1 MKEKLHSVLSVE
13 DTSDLTSKL
22 YNYLNIGM
30 TIISLVPLMFNRQS
44 ESLLNIEM
52 AAAIFFVGDYLLR
65 WLTADKQMEDKS
77 PTVAYL
83 IYPFTFYA
91 IVDILAVLPF
101 LGFIN
106 QSLRLFRVF
115 RLFRSLRVF
124 RAFRLF
130 QNTKSFGVLNRTL
143 RKQKDSLMIV
153 GIVVSSYIFVAAL
166 LVFNLEPDTFP
177 SFLQAI
183 LWATES
189 LTTATY
195 SDHYPTSN
203 IGQVLSIISYLV
215 GVGIIALPTSILT
228 AGYMDELEKEKGVY
242 VDENDK
248 ESRKDA
254 TESQNN

>member
-1 MKEKLHSVLSVE
+1 MKEKLHAILSVE
-13 DTSDLTSKL
+13 DTSDMTSKL
-22 YNYLNIGM
+22 YNYLNISM
-30 TIISLVPLMFNRQS
+30 TIISLVPLMFERQS
-44 ESLLNIEM
+44 ESLLTIEM
-52 AAAIFFVGDYLLR
+52 VAVIFFIGDYLLR

-77 PTVAYL
+77 PVKAYL
-83 IYPFTFYA
+83 TYPFTLYA
-91 IVDILAVLPF
+91 IIDILAVLPF
-101 LGFIN
+101 LGLIN

-130 QNTKSFGVLNRTL
+130 QNSKSFGVLKRTL
-143 RKQKDSLMIV
+143 KKQKDSII
-153 GIVVSSYIFVAAL
+153 IVVIIVSTYIFIAAL
-166 LVFNLEPDTFP
+166 LVFNIEPDTFP

-195 SDHYPTSN
+195 TDHRPTSTLGE
-203 IGQVLSIISYLV
+203 ILSIISYLV

-228 AGYMDELEKEKGVY
+228 AGYIDELEKEKGVY

-248 ESRKDA
+248 ENRKDA
-254 TESQNN
+254 TESKNN

>member
-1 MKEKLHSVLSVE
+1 MKEKLHAILSVE

-30 TIISLVPLMFNRQS
+30 TVISLVPLMFNRQS
-44 ESLLNIEM
+44 ESLLTIEM
-52 AAAIFFVGDYLLR
+52 IAAIFFVGDYLLR
-65 WLTADKQMEDKS
+65 WLTADKQMEDKR
-77 PTVAYL
+77 PMMAYL
-83 IYPFTFYA
+83 TYPFTLYA
-91 IVDILAVLPF
+91 IIDFLAVLPF
-101 LGFIN
+101 LGLIN

-130 QNTKSFGVLNRTL
+130 QNSKSFGVLKRTL
-143 RKQKDSLMIV
+143 KKQKDSLIIV
-153 GIVVSSYIFVAAL
+153 GIIVSTYIFIAAL
-166 LVFNLEPDTFP
+166 LVFNIEPDTFP

-189 LTTATY
+189 MFTATY
-195 SDHYPTSN
+195 TDYYPTSTMGE
-203 IGQVLSIISYLV
+203 ILSIISYIV

-248 ESRKDA
+248 DNIKDA
-254 TESQNN
+254 TES

>member
-1 MKEKLHSVLSVE
+1 MKEKLHSILSVE
-13 DTSDLTSKL
+13 DTSDLTSKV

-30 TIISLVPLMFNRQS
+30 TIISLVPLMFSRQS
-44 ESLLNIEM
+44 ESLLTIEM
-52 AAAIFFVGDYLLR
+52 IAAIFFIGDYLLR

-77 PTVAYL
+77 PGKAYL
-83 IYPFTFYA
+83 TYPFTLYA
-91 IVDILAVLPF
+91 IVDLLAVLPF
-101 LGFIN
+101 LGLIN

-130 QNTKSFGVLNRTL
+130 QNSKSFSILKRTL
-143 RKQKDSLMIV
+143 RKQKDSLIIV
-153 GIVVSSYIFVAAL
+153 GVVVSSYIFIVAL

-195 SDHYPTSN
+195 SDYYPNSN
-203 IGQVLSIISYLV
+203 IGQVFSIISYLV

-228 AGYMDELEKEKGVY
+228 AGYMDEMEKEKGVY

-248 ESRKDA
+248 ENRKDA
-254 TESQNN
+254 TESKNN